1 MAVKLLNEYR
11 KPHEVPPKS
20 TFPELCI
27 HSRNK
32 SCKVS
37 RGQGCDLAEGHWSME
52 PMGAW
57 GHILLPAGQLFWCFM
72 RSQKSGFLQTIV
84 HV

>member
-1 MAVKLLNEYR
+1 MRIPQSQL
-11 KPHEVPPKS
+11 S
-20 TFPELCI
+20 Q
-27 HSRNK
+27 
-32 SCKVS
+32 SCVYTAGINHVKVS
-37 RGQGCDLAEGHWSME
+37 SGQGRDLAEGHWSVE

-57 GHILLPAGQLFWCFM
+57 GHVLLPAGQLFWCFM